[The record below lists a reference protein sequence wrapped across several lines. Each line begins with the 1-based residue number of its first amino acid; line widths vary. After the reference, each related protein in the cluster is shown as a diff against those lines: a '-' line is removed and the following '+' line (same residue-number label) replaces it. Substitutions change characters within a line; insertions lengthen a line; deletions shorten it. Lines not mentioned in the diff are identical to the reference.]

1 MVAHSV
7 KGQGRWKQNKTVTKK
22 TNIDRS
28 PLLNQRRAF
37 SSTAHAYLRCQKGT
51 ADFLQSATPFGPVK
65 IYAQICLQAPAE

>member
-1 MVAHSV
+1 MAAHSV
-7 KGQGRWKQNKTVTKK
+7 KGQGRWKQNETVTKK

-51 ADFLQSATPFGPVK
+51 ADFLQSATPF
-65 IYAQICLQAPAE
+65 